1 MLMLKK
7 THSAVATSVIA
18 LPTGVPSLEALP

>member
-7 THSAVATSVIA
+7 THSAVTTSVIA
-18 LPTGVPSLEALP
+18 LPTGMPCLEALP